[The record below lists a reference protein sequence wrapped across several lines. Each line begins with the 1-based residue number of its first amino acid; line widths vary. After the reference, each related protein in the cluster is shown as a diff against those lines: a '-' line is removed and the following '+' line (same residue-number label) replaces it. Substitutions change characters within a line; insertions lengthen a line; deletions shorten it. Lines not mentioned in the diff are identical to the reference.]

1 MLPSGGKKPGDMPR
15 DQRAKKRAKQRASTE
30 PGDTPRAQRAKQRA
44 SLTAD
49 DPAVHP
55 TKTPNTPK
63 TPQTHRSYA
72 ISDRMRFNKQRK
84 SLVQK
89 KNGVCI
95 ICHNLE
101 EVGGRYSMCVY
112 DEVFEGKMSGKIG
125 DVAHYRTLAS

>member
-1 MLPSGGKKPGDMPR
+1 MLPSGGKK
-15 DQRAKKRAKQRASTE
+15 